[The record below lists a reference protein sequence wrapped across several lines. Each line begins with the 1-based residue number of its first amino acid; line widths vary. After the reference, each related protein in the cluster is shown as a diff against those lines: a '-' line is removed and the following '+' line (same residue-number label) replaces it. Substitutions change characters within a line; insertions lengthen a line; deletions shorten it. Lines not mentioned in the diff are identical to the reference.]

1 MTVKFDQVEVL
12 ELRQHSNTNAASVHT
27 KKVYPIDSFE
37 LERKDK
43 RRTITQ
49 FHRSDLYRE
58 EIWIAKLKKAQG
70 VTIFHHYLQ
79 EKPFC
84 KRQIFEVD
92 ENKREHVSSPSPSEK
107 IRKIGSDK
115 KKTQRSRRKHLFQ
128 RQRRRSSLKS
138 SLMPIRESMSIVF

>member
-1 MTVKFDQVEVL
+1 MAVKFDQVEVL
-12 ELRQHSNTNAASVHT
+12 ELRQYSNTNTASVHT
-27 KKVYPIDSFE
+27 NKVYYPIDSFE

-70 VTIFHHYLQ
+70 VT
-79 EKPFC
+79 
-84 KRQIFEVD
+84 RQID
-92 ENKREHVSSPSPSEK
+92 ENKREDVSSSSPSEK
-107 IRKIGSDK
+107 IQKIGNDK
-115 KKTQRSRRKHLFQ
+115 RTKKRSRRKHLFQ
-128 RQRRRSSLKS
+128 RQKRKSLLKS